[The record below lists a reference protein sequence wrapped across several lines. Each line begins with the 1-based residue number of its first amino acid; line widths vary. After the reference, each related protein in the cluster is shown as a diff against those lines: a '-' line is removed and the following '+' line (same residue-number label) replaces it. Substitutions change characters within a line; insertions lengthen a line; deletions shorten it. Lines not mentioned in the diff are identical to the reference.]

1 MSNPRSILLIDGND
15 RDRQYYAQ
23 QLRHRCPQ
31 LKIFEAAN
39 GQVGLGLYKSHW
51 MECVIL
57 ELALPDM
64 SGFEV
69 LAKIVPVARR
79 PRIPVIILTELTNHP
94 LLQIPAMNGAY
105 LTLRKAQTDGDLLG
119 HTVLK
124 ALSNVSSLHNQDAI
138 SNFRRVSLWS
148 IDQA

>member
-1 MSNPRSILLIDGND
+1 MNPRSVLLIDGND
-15 RDRQYYAQ
+15 QDRQHYAQ
-23 QLRHRCPQ
+23 KLRHRCPQ
-31 LKIFEAAN
+31 LRIFEAAS
-39 GQVGLGLYKSHW
+39 GRVGLGLYKSHS

-57 ELALPDM
+57 ELVLPDM

-69 LAKIVPVARR
+69 LAKIVPVARY
-79 PRIPVIILTELTNHP
+79 PKVPVIILTCFANHP

-105 LTLRKAQTDGDLLG
+105 QTLQKAQTDADLLG

-124 ALSNVSSLHNQDAI
+124 ALCTVPHLYNQDATAM
-138 SNFRRVSLWS
+138 SRRLSLWS